1 MCLAS
6 VNANM
11 SSSKQHFLR
20 SNKYFHGH
28 NFSDGFLN
36 DAFESWENVN
46 GMKCNK
52 DNAKSQ

>member
-1 MCLAS
+1 MCSAS

-11 SSSKQHFLR
+11 RSSKQHFLR

-28 NFSDGFLN
+28 NFSDAFLN

-46 GMKCNK
+46 GMKCSK
-52 DNAKSQ
+52 DNAKSP